1 MKVPVGPSTVAV
13 IVAALAAAV
22 AFVTEWVGT
31 GTAPAWLAAISGG
44 LVALLSVVRS
54 WQAAMQTKYE
64 PAETVLEFST
74 GDVPDFPE
82 LDD

>member
-22 AFVTEWVGT
+22 AFVTEWVQT
-31 GTAPAWLAAISGG
+31 GSAPVWLAALSGA
-44 LVALLSVVRS
+44 LVAILNVARS
-54 WQAAMQTKYE
+54 YQAGLQTKFE
-64 PAETVLEFST
+64 PGESVTFVT
-74 GDVPDFPE
+74 GEIPDFPE